1 MASSVMRLS
10 STKHTNLVLTSAKK
24 RPVML
29 SYDESVQYLP
39 GGANNPQQ
47 NLTISNLKTSYSK
60 NRPNYH
66 NQSTDF
72 DMLAGLRTQLIV
84 AAEDD
89 KIVLGEDSS
98 AAKITPIHQHKK
110 PSNGR
115 NHYSTNNHSKHM
127 SQTVINQHYAS

>member
-1 MASSVMRLS
+1 MRLS
-10 STKHTNLVLTSAKK
+10 STKHTNLGLTSAKK

-39 GGANNPQQ
+39 GSDNPQQ

-60 NRPNYH
+60 NRPNYQH
-66 NQSTDF
+66 QSTDF
-72 DMLAGLRTQLIV
+72 DMLAGLRTQLIA

-98 AAKITPIHQHKK
+98 AAKITPVHQHKK

-127 SQTVINQHYAS
+127 SQTVMNQHYAS

>member
-1 MASSVMRLS
+1 MRLS